1 MNISPST
8 YIFFKKFFL
17 IIIIF
22 YFTVLYWFCHIY
34 SIVVRHLSCS
44 YLWAIINNAAM
55 NVLVHVF
62 QYRIPVG
69 SRDGIFESQAV
80 LIVKFTHIAN

>member
-1 MNISPST
+1 M
-8 YIFFKKFFL
+8 
-17 IIIIF
+17 
-22 YFTVLYWFCHIY
+22 
-34 SIVVRHLSCS
+34 
-44 YLWAIINNAAM
+44 WAIINNAAL